1 MPIYFCGDVT
11 IDNYEFYGEFDPPLA
26 KGKRTPTQN
35 GDLQAPKKIIV
46 RQFGGAYLL
55 ARFAGVAW
63 SLLFGRNNKARC
75 RMRTLKPWSKFR
87 DRHLNV
93 RLDELYKQP
102 RDFDH
107 NWQISYRLKKCGE
120 EFRVPRTGHEGVTPP
135 QHEAKNVIGAK
146 ELQLDTS
153 SPLDLFVVNDRAAD
167 ARRDKSLGQAI
178 AEANGWT
185 VIKIL
190 EPPAKPGSAPLLAE
204 LVKHASDRVV
214 AVVPADELRKSGVP
228 ISRSLSWERTL
239 RDVIEE
245 VRSGQILPG
254 NTPTHLV
261 VTFDYDAALYLRT
274 ARQPGAAKERVVEEG
289 RLVFSIGG
297 AEGEFKSKID
307 GDMPGGQT
315 AFVSVFAALLY
326 AQLRKSHK
334 AGLKDSGHSAGIETM
349 LAYGLITKRR
359 LLQSGFAMDA
369 KNLPFKMAKT
379 RVAKAEREVPRLY
392 YSEGIFSLL
401 TKPPPADDDPF
412 GSPPDP
418 FIRAERTVKQRA
430 FFDPFTSDPA
440 FEKNL
445 TDQELAIFKIDSGQI
460 PGDD

>member
-11 IDNYEFYGEFDPPLA
+11 IDNYEFYGEFDPLSG

-35 GDLQAPKKIIV
+35 GDWRAPKKIIV

-63 SLLFGRNNKARC
+63 SLLFGRNDKARC
-75 RMRTLKPWSKFR
+75 KMRTLKPWSEFR

-120 EFRVPRTGHEGVTPP
+120 DFRVPRSGHEGVTPP

-146 ELQLDTS
+146 ELQLDTG

-167 ARRDKSLGQAI
+167 ARRDRSFGQAI

-190 EPPAKPGSAPLLAE
+190 EPPAKSDSAPLLAE
-204 LVKHASDRVV
+204 LVKHACDRVV
-214 AVVPADELRKSGVP
+214 AIVPADELRKSGVP

-245 VRSGQILPG
+245 IRSGQILPG

-274 ARQPGAAKERVVEEG
+274 APQPGAAKERVVEEG
-289 RLVFSIGG
+289 WLVFSIGG

-334 AGLKDSGHSAGIETM
+334 AGLKDSDHLAGIDTM

-379 RVAKAEREVPRLY
+379 KVAKAEREVPRLY
-392 YSEGIFSLL
+392 YSEGIGLL
-401 TKPPPADDDPF
+401 
-412 GSPPDP
+412 
-418 FIRAERTVKQRA
+418 
-430 FFDPFTSDPA
+430 
-440 FEKNL
+440 
-445 TDQELAIFKIDSGQI
+445 
-460 PGDD
+460 